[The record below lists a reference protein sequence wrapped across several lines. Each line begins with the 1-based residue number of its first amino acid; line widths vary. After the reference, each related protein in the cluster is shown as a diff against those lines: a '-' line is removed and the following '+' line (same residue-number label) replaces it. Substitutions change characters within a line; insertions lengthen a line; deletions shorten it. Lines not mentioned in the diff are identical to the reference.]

1 MNGKQKV
8 IRWLKY
14 HGGSTMILAVYLIV
28 ALLGGMDLSPRMIVV
43 TFLASAVF
51 VIALETLIWGII
63 AWIMGW
69 RFIGYILHDPWA
81 IKKAG
86 KQTAAYQTRK
96 GDRYGR

>member
-1 MNGKQKV
+1 MKGKQKV
-8 IRWLKY
+8 IRWFKY

-28 ALLGGMDLSPRMIVV
+28 ALLGGLDLSPKMIAV
-43 TFLASAVF
+43 TFFASAVF
-51 VIALETLIWGII
+51 VIALETLIWRII

-86 KQTAAYQTRK
+86 KLLK
-96 GDRYGR
+96 KNK

>member
-1 MNGKQKV
+1 
-8 IRWLKY
+8 
-14 HGGSTMILAVYLIV
+14 MILAVYLIV

-51 VIALETLIWGII
+51 VIALETLIWRII

>member
-1 MNGKQKV
+1 
-8 IRWLKY
+8 
-14 HGGSTMILAVYLIV
+14 MILAVYLIV
-28 ALLGGMDLSPRMIVV
+28 ALLGGLDLSPKMIIV

-51 VIALETLIWGII
+51 VIALETLIWRII

>member
-8 IRWLKY
+8 ARWLKY

-28 ALLGGMDLSPRMIVV
+28 ALLGGLDLSHRMIIV

-51 VIALETLIWGII
+51 VIALESLIWRII

-69 RFIGYILHDPWA
+69 RFIGYILHDPWV
-81 IKKAG
+81 IKKAE
-86 KQTAAYQTRK
+86 KALK
-96 GDRYGR
+96 KNK

>member
-14 HGGSTMILAVYLIV
+14 HGGSTMILTVYLIV
-28 ALLGGMDLSPRMIVV
+28 ALLGGWDLSPKMIIV

-51 VIALETLIWGII
+51 VIALESLIWRII

-81 IKKAG
+81 IKKAE
-86 KQTAAYQTRK
+86 KALK
-96 GDRYGR
+96 KNK

>member
-1 MNGKQKV
+1 
-8 IRWLKY
+8 
-14 HGGSTMILAVYLIV
+14 MILAVYLIV
-28 ALLGGMDLSPRMIVV
+28 ALLGGLDLSPKMIIV

-51 VIALETLIWGII
+51 VIALETLSWRII